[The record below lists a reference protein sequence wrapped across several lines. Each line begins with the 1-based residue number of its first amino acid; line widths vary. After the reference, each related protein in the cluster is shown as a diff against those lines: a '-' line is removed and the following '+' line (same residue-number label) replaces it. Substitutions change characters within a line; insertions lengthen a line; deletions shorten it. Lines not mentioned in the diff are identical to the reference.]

1 MDHYGVRMC
10 KCREN
15 AQQAHLRGVPLHKL
29 GFPFLSRRRKLG
41 LRMVKSFGQCCPA
54 TNGPF

>member
-41 LRMVKSFGQCCPA
+41 LRMVNLPDSPLPQTLLYC
-54 TNGPF
+54 